1 MGRKGLIV
9 LALVIL
15 WVLWPSIRIPKDNFF
30 RKRFGAISAYLILI
44 LGILAFIQLIEYLAE
59 HAL

>member
-9 LALVIL
+9 LGLIIL

-30 RKRFGAISAYLILI
+30 RKRFGALTTYLILI
-44 LGILAFIQLIEYLAE
+44 LGILAVIQLIEYLAE
-59 HAL
+59 RAI